1 MKKFSMKNV
10 SLILAGTFLF
20 SAAITS
26 CKDKKTDVVLPPIGG
41 YNTSNDVAAANLKGH
56 WTFDGN
62 ANESISSTAPSTSL
76 RSSFVA
82 GIKGQAVK
90 LDSGYI
96 LYPTITALSATNLGS
111 VTVSMWINT
120 DNQGNGTRPTGVFAL
135 TLGATAQTDW
145 NSGPINMYLENG
157 RPATYDDTLVLH
169 SAIATYGSGARVGG
183 DNIND
188 YGVRETDFKTVLG
201 TNKWVQY
208 ILRYDGTGSFLDL
221 YANGVLVSNNNFR
234 FKYTGA
240 LPGVGFGPLVLPAS
254 TQTQVLVGGFPND
267 TNGFPM
273 SPIQGFQ
280 GLYRGSI
287 DELRYYDKAL
297 SPDEITAL
305 YQLELAG
312 R

>member
-1 MKKFSMKNV
+1 MKRFSIKNV
-10 SLILAGTFLF
+10 SLILAVAFLF

-41 YNTSNDVAAANLKGH
+41 YNTSNDVAAANLKAH

-96 LYPTITALSATNLGS
+96 LYPTIAALSATNLGS
-111 VTVSMWINT
+111 VTVSTWINT
-120 DNQGNGTRPTGVFAL
+120 DNQGDGTRPTGVFAL
-135 TLGATAQTDW
+135 TLGSAAQTDW
-145 NSGPINMYLENG
+145 NSGPVNMYLENG

-169 SAIATYGSGARVGG
+169 AAIATYGSGARVGG

-188 YGVRETDFKTVLG
+188 YGARETDFKTVLG

-273 SPIQGFQ
+273 SAIQGFQ